1 MELLIILTRIH
12 AFPLRGLATSHDYI
26 LFANQLSQNWQKRLS
41 ALRIAQFPWDP
52 APITSNVQS
61 YTNVK
66 NTAPNDPLESAA
78 AGAKGSGGYNGV
90 RIKTE
95 ENENNAPGLMNGFP
109 TSNMDTQVAQQ
120 RAVSFME
127 RDFGSQATASIG
139 ALQQQ
144 TGLSLPGQ
152 SRPNGLQ
159 LPGQTQQPQ
168 QIKQQSPIQQQNN
181 QAQQTQQ
188 PPSATKS
195 QFSSNTVGNEQTDGS
210 GDVPDR
216 WLNLRSLSLSNNN
229 EHRLAADETLRQK
242 VEQMSD
248 IMDSGLMVPLDEQ
261 RCRKGKKLKARQRL
275 RAQSATMMAQQ
286 KTSPS
291 SSSSSTSSH
300 DEAHQ
305 IPQYD
310 GVLEDEKPIKTE
322 EDGDE
327 DDEDAI
333 NSALDDTD
341 DEIDKEQDD
350 GEDLGETMLCLYDK
364 VQRVKNKWKCTLKD
378 GILTT
383 NQKEYVIFFF
393 PWQIEALNS
402 YKANPNPCRYLF
414 QKAQGEFEW

>member
-1 MELLIILTRIH
+1 M
-12 AFPLRGLATSHDYI
+12 
-26 LFANQLSQNWQKRLS
+26 SQNWQKRLS
-41 ALRIAQFPWDP
+41 SLRIAQFPWDP
-52 APITSNVQS
+52 APIASNAQP
-61 YTNVK
+61 YANLK
-66 NTAPNDPLESAA
+66 NTASNDSSESAT
-78 AGAKGSGGYNGV
+78 AGAKGSGSYHGV

-95 ENENNAPGLMNGFP
+95 ENESNAPGLMNGFP

-120 RAVSFME
+120 RAMSFME

-168 QIKQQSPIQQQNN
+168 QLQQQSPIQQQIN
-181 QAQQTQQ
+181 QVQQVQQ
-188 PPSATKS
+188 PLSATKS
-195 QFSSNTVGNEQTDGS
+195 QFSPTPTGHEQTDGS
-210 GDVPDR
+210 GDVPDE
-216 WLNLRSLSLSNNN
+216 WLNLRSLSLKSRD

-242 VEQMSD
+242 VERMSD
-248 IMDSGLMVPLDEQ
+248 IMDSGLMIPLDEQ
-261 RCRKGKKLKARQRL
+261 RCRKNKKLKARQRL
-275 RAQSATMMAQQ
+275 RARTATKMAPQQ
-286 KTSPS
+286 ASS
-291 SSSSSTSSH
+291 SSSSSTPSP

-310 GVLEDEKPIKTE
+310 GALEDEKPIKTE
-322 EDGDE
+322 EDVDE

-383 NQKEYVIFFF
+383 NQKEYVIRLSLPF
-393 PWQIEALNS
+393 
-402 YKANPNPCRYLF
+402 
-414 QKAQGEFEW
+414 